1 MKHKL
6 FILSMLLGLSLS
18 AQDSLQLRFIHSV
31 VIDHYVGEF
40 FWNSVP
46 QARSYQLY
54 KCYPGQGDFIAV
66 ASLSDTHYIDT
77 LHRVVCSDTV
87 HYYVTATC
95 LSAPDDTVI
104 LYSDTCGL
112 FFQDNLPTSACSLR
126 LCSVDTLL
134 GRLRLSWYPSPDT
147 DVMGY
152 YICMG
157 SPCRD
162 YDTVWGRTNTS
173 YLCPEDLDLSNA
185 NSYSFRI
192 LAFDS
197 CFQASPLTPYYHNP
211 ALSLQAA
218 PCSRRLQCSW
228 NRYINMPDSVGEYIL
243 YYRAGDDPTWRRHR
257 VSPDGNFS
265 FDTLWDNL
273 AVGNIRA
280 YLAVVNT
287 SDSLTAFSPIQTFQF
302 SYGDTAAFA
311 RITSVEYHDA
321 IPTIEF
327 QMEIDPL
334 FSGQTAY
341 LMRSRL
347 RGNPPVWTPFEQIE
361 QLQVNP
367 AEPFSYTDFDV
378 VRTALAYSYR
388 LDVPDLCFQRIVSSD
403 TANVSL
409 PSVDDPAAWFP
420 NVIHAGDPELGRF
433 CPYYVSPLSGDYR
446 MQIFTRWGEC
456 VFSTDQLNDC
466 WDGTSLRG
474 NPLPQGV
481 YVYKV
486 RCRHANGD
494 QKIYKGTVLLL
505 R

>member
-1 MKHKL
+1 
-6 FILSMLLGLSLS
+6 MLLESLHQHARQCWGIHPLLS
-18 AQDSLQLRFIHSV
+18 
-31 VIDHYVGEF
+31 
-40 FWNSVP
+40 
-46 QARSYQLY
+46 
-54 KCYPGQGDFIAV
+54 C
-66 ASLSDTHYIDT
+66 
-77 LHRVVCSDTV
+77 
-87 HYYVTATC
+87 
-95 LSAPDDTVI
+95 
-104 LYSDTCGL
+104 
-112 FFQDNLPTSACSLR
+112 
-126 LCSVDTLL
+126 
-134 GRLRLSWYPSPDT
+134 
-147 DVMGY
+147 
-152 YICMG
+152 
-157 SPCRD
+157 
-162 YDTVWGRTNTS
+162 
-173 YLCPEDLDLSNA
+173 
-185 NSYSFRI
+185 
-192 LAFDS
+192 
-197 CFQASPLTPYYHNP
+197 
-211 ALSLQAA
+211 
-218 PCSRRLQCSW
+218 
-228 NRYINMPDSVGEYIL
+228 
-243 YYRAGDDPTWRRHR
+243 WRRPHLAPPSCQSRWQLLVRHPLGQSCRGQYSGVPRRCQHHR
-257 VSPDGNFS
+257 
-265 FDTLWDNL
+265 L
-273 AVGNIRA
+273 
-280 YLAVVNT
+280 
-287 SDSLTAFSPIQTFQF
+287 LTAFSPIQTFQF

-321 IPTIEF
+321 IPTIEL

-334 FSGQTAY
+334 FTGQTAY

-474 NPLPQGV
+474 KPLPQGV